1 MEKFPD
7 PPNGWLEL
15 QARMSRA
22 KTPEEINEILNEMIQ
37 VLDAYEA
44 KIGSSSGSR
53 TPYDPLKDRQSR

>member
-7 PPNGWLEL
+7 PPKGWLEL

-22 KTPEEINEILNEMIQ
+22 KTPEEINEILNEMNQ

-44 KIGSSSGSR
+44 RIGSSSRSR
-53 TPYDPLKDRQSR
+53 TPYDPRKDRQSR